1 MQACQWQNI
10 QAGRQI
16 DVLGVVS
23 NGQGWVFYKL
33 DINGQVFESAT
44 YSLGDL
50 PLLWGGITLCIP
62 KMRAKFTPMIKSQ
75 RGGNCRR
82 NRRSK

>member
-23 NGQGWVFYKL
+23 NGQGWVFCKL

-44 YSLGDL
+44 HSLGDL
-50 PLLWGGITLCIP
+50 PLLLGVLHYVFQKCE
-62 KMRAKFTPMIKSQ
+62 Q
-75 RGGNCRR
+75 NLHL
-82 NRRSK
+82 